1 MVLGRFAEVFRCW
14 GVGRGVT
21 DMDVRPPL
29 QNIKKMLTII
39 FSTFA
44 LALLNIIGSK
54 CNIQVLKGSYADR
67 VPFKIY
73 ICKAN
78 IYTFF
83 ILFLAWQ
90 LSFNSI
96 LLRCIM

>member
-1 MVLGRFAEVFRCW
+1 MVLVRSAEVFRCQ

-29 QNIKKMLTII
+29 QNILKMLTII

-54 CNIQVLKGSYADR
+54 CNIQVLKGSDTER
-67 VPFKIY
+67 VPLKI
-73 ICKAN
+73 
-78 IYTFF
+78 IYVKPTFTRF
-83 ILFLAWQ
+83 LFYFWLG
-90 LSFNSI
+90 SYPSTVFY
-96 LLRCIM
+96 

>member
-1 MVLGRFAEVFRCW
+1 MVLVRSAEVFRCQ

-29 QNIKKMLTII
+29 QNILKMLTII

-54 CNIQVLKGSYADR
+54 CNIQVLKGSDTECA
-67 VPFKIY
+67 VKNY